1 MFVTQK
7 TAAAPRHALLARPL
21 TFTCFSLDGKAIDG
35 CFGCR
40 SSRWLRRR
48 DTNGGNGGQG
58 GSGGPSPADAAP
70 CWLAECI
77 FDAAVILVAV
87 VGILAAIV
95 VAVVAATY
103 VSVLTVC

>member
-1 MFVTQK
+1 MRCWPT
-7 TAAAPRHALLARPL
+7 

-48 DTNGGNGGQG
+48 DTNGGNGG
-58 GSGGPSPADAAP
+58 GPFLADAAP
-70 CWLAECI
+70 GWLVAECI

>member
-1 MFVTQK
+1 MRCWPT
-7 TAAAPRHALLARPL
+7 

-70 CWLAECI
+70 CWLVAECI